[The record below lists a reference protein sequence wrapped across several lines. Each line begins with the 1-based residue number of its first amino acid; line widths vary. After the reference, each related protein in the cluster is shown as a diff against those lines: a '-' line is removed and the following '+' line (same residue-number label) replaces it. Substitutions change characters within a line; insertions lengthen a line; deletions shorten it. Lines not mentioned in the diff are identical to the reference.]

1 MEWDSGCVDKLS
13 FPPFTFFFF
22 FFFFFFFVSRVRNDG
37 SVLA

>member
-22 FFFFFFFVSRVRNDG
+22 FFFFFFISRVRNDG